1 MKRCKAMED
10 MILSYKQEQED
21 YEYVERYWSDHHAM
35 TYGRFDICDMEGNF
49 DYSAARRFTD
59 DRLEEIRQVEAEI
72 ALVDYDG
79 KGGPDWDE
87 LINGRIGKEF
97 GLSAN
102 VAQQKIRWCRILASR
117 VAVLAELKKG
127 MKI

>member
-1 MKRCKAMED
+1 
-10 MILSYKQEQED
+10 MILSSAQEKSD
-21 YEYVERYWSDHHAM
+21 YEFVNKYWSDFGPMAF
-35 TYGRFDICDMEGNF
+35 GRFDICDMEGEM
-49 DYSAARRFTD
+49 DYSAARKFTEE
-59 DRLEEIRQVEAEI
+59 RLEEIRQMEAEI

-97 GLSAN
+97 GLSMR

-117 VAVLAELKKG
+117 VAALQELKRG